1 MYFGIV
7 ECAHNSEFPEEQ
19 LEAIEARI
27 RQEHHHLVNIGA
39 VQSGITNDLQIKRGA
54 QSIKNRI
61 TCNDATSYDEI
72 MEVFEDIFEHVKKL
86 ELASLHAISK
96 RMEYNTDSNVAG
108 NVVNLFEKK
117 EENNLDIDLDI
128 NIDEEID
135 TEKFEIVM
143 REAEIAFKELTRMG
157 FSAENLE
164 NDMYIEAFRIGA
176 GALINIK
183 YQFER
188 FFRELSKL
196 QKSGKELG
204 NYFVKDK
211 QIFSN
216 QFEAIYGENL

>member
-1 MYFGIV
+1 MTIHLITPTIPSDYFATMPRLFFKQKNERAPI
-7 ECAHNSEFPEEQ
+7 EQ
-19 LEAIEARI
+19 LMKYGPYANSLPIAFLRTETF
-27 RQEHHHLVNIGA
+27 GA

-61 TCNDATSYDEI
+61 TCKDATSYDEI

-96 RMEYNTDSNVAG
+96 RMEYNTVSNVTG

-196 QKSGKELG
+196 QK
-204 NYFVKDK
+204 
-211 QIFSN
+211 
-216 QFEAIYGENL
+216 